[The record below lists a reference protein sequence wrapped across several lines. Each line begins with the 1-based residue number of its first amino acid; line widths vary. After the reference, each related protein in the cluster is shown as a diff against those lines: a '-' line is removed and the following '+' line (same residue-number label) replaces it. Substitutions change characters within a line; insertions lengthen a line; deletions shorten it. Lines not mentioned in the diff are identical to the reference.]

1 MDTTEE
7 NFGRD
12 SKTNEKLGKSIYQLY
27 TELPTIQGRVIQA
40 SSWVIHG
47 MPVGLSFRENIEGD
61 TFVDFS
67 PFLPHHVK
75 GKGGATFEF
84 KTFDDVEDIRR
95 ELYKSFNPSSL
106 YEKNSMKV
114 EYVNL

>member
-1 MDTTEE
+1 
-7 NFGRD
+7 
-12 SKTNEKLGKSIYQLY
+12 
-27 TELPTIQGRVIQA
+27 
-40 SSWVIHG
+40 

-75 GKGGATFEF
+75 GTGGATFEF
-84 KTFDDVEDIRR
+84 KSTELMQDYNR

-106 YEKNSMKV
+106 YDKYSMKV
-114 EYVNL
+114 KYLVFDDNLDLIDHYKKEKKLHYTDLDAKLLAKKGGATD